1 MITAD
6 IVDGVCHARIE
17 GDMTIYSA
25 AACRQLLQECLD
37 GCREAEFDLSGVVE
51 IDSAG
56 VQLLIAAKR
65 EGAARGKPVRLVAHS
80 AAVQEIIDLFH
91 LAGQF
96 GDPMVMSSASAPART
111 QHH

>member
-1 MITAD
+1 MITSD
-6 IVDGVCHARIE
+6 IVDGVCYARIE
-17 GDMTIYSA
+17 GDMTIYNA
-25 AACRQLLQECLD
+25 AACRQLLQACLD
-37 GCREAEFDLSGVVE
+37 GCREAEFDLSGVAE

-65 EGAARGKPVRLVAHS
+65 EGAARAKPVRLVAHS

-96 GDPMVMSSASAPART
+96 GDPMVMPSAAPAR
-111 QHH
+111 H